1 MLRSSYIDQYFLNI
15 KLNKDYP
22 DIYCV
27 RNGILK
33 AIKSFIPE
41 FKGKLLDVGCGIMPY
56 RELILNANKNVISYI
71 GLDFENSLDAE
82 YALGK
87 PDLFW
92 NGDVIPMEDNAVE
105 TIIATEFF
113 EHCPQPEKIMKE
125 MLRVLKPGGLLFIT
139 VPFIWNLHLVPYDE
153 YRYTPFSLKRHLQ
166 NAGFINIELNALGGV
181 DASLAQMLA
190 IWYRN
195 RPMRASYKKYLGSL
209 FIPIIRRLMSA
220 DSKAHKSEMFTD
232 GTMITGLSGI
242 AYKINSEN
250 HTSK

>member
-27 RNGILK
+27 RSSILK
-33 AIKSFIPE
+33 AIKSFSPK

-56 RELILNANKNVISYI
+56 RELILNTNKNVTSYI
-71 GLDFENSLDAE
+71 GLDFENSLDSE
-82 YALGK
+82 YSFGK
-87 PDLFW
+87 PDFFW
-92 NGDVIPMEDNAVE
+92 NGDIIPLEDNAVE

-113 EHCPQPEKIMKE
+113 EHCTEPEKIMKE
-125 MLRVLKPGGLLFIT
+125 ILRVLKPDGVLFLT

-153 YRYTPFSLKRHLQ
+153 YRYTPFALKRHLL
-166 NAGFINIELNALGGV
+166 NAGYTNIEINALGGM

-195 RPMRASYKKYLGSL
+195 RPMRSLYKKYLG
-209 FIPIIRRLMSA
+209 PIIVSIIRWLLNA
-220 DSKAHKSEMFTD
+220 DSRADKNKIFAEGS
-232 GTMITGLSGI
+232 MITGLSGV
-242 AYKINSEN
+242 AYKN
-250 HTSK
+250 